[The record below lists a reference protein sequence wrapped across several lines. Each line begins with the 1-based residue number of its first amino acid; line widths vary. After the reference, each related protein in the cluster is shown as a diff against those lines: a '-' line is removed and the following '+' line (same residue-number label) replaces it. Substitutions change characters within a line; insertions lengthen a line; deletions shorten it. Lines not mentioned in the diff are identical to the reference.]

1 MNWHWLWDHS
11 ADPCAFRFPC
21 LWRNLLKAAA
31 AGFLCRVDWLRPSD
45 VYGVNL
51 NQIRALRLSDETGPQ
66 QHSLHHAA
74 AWRGAQRSKCACEI
88 DASVS
93 ESILPPSSRLS
104 GADEQQ
110 RSSKCR
116 ICYSERCHLSRVV
129 WTAKGFITVVTKA
142 LFCVSAVHFAPI
154 RPVS

>member
-1 MNWHWLWDHS
+1 MRRHGDS
-11 ADPCAFRFPC
+11 PQ
-21 LWRNLLKAAA
+21 RNLLCQRQHLLVTNELTLTVRPFCGPMRIPVPLFVAQPAA

-129 WTAKGFITVVTKA
+129 
-142 LFCVSAVHFAPI
+142 
-154 RPVS
+154 